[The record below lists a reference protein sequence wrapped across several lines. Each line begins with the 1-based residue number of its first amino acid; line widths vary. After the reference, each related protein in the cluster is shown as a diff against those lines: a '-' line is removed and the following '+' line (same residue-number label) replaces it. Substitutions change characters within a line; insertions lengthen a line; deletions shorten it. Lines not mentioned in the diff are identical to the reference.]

1 MLSHSTISIAST
13 EWQKSFFFFFFKI
26 AANKFK
32 RLGFSGWFK

>member
-13 EWQKSFFFFFFKI
+13 EWQKSFFFFFKI

>member
-13 EWQKSFFFFFFKI
+13 EWQNIFFFFFKI